1 MQLPVHITFKG
12 LASSPALEER
22 IRAKTDK
29 LARLHDRITS
39 IRVLVEAT
47 NRQEHLGHV
56 YSVRIDVTIPGAEL
70 FASREAGHTHEHEG
84 VYVAL
89 RDAFE
94 AIARQLE
101 HSTERRRHVEK
112 HQ

>member
-12 LASSPALEER
+12 LASSPALETR
-22 IRAKTDK
+22 IRAKADK
-29 LARLHDRITS
+29 LEKFHDRITS
-39 IRVLVEAT
+39 IRVLVESN
-47 NRQEHLGHV
+47 NRQEQLGHV

-84 VYVAL
+84 MYVAL

-94 AIARQLE
+94 AITRQLE
-101 HSTERRRHVEK
+101 HATERRRHTEK
-112 HQ
+112 HH